1 MICGEDNG
9 AGTTFLGDVWVPSV
23 AHFKI
28 PLEGNPTR
36 PDRPGDMYDAETVG
50 AEKDSGPVTA
60 VAINGIGIQVSFFL
74 VKVLFLLEA
83 CFDLILGYLLS
94 MKIQIM
100 GGKITE
106 NLGFKSPLGRSRFF
120 CSFFSF
126 SNSSQKS

>member
-50 AEKDSGPVTA
+50 AEKDVGPVTA
-60 VAINGIGIQVSFFL
+60 VAINGIGIQVFFL
-74 VKVLFLLEA
+74 LFI
-83 CFDLILGYLLS
+83 LILYRLVHLHQNSKNEILL
-94 MKIQIM
+94 I
-100 GGKITE
+100 GT
-106 NLGFKSPLGRSRFF
+106 
-120 CSFFSF
+120 
-126 SNSSQKS
+126 

>member
-1 MICGEDNG
+1 M
-9 AGTTFLGDVWVPSV
+9 PSV

-74 VKVLFLLEA
+74 DKVLFLLEA
-83 CFDLILGYLLS
+83 CFDLILGYSLS

-100 GGKITE
+100 GGRITE
-106 NLGFKSPLGRSRFF
+106 NLGFKSPLQKVKKNI
-120 CSFFSF
+120 FSF
-126 SNSSQKS
+126 HLSCQVRSQRSNHNKFLR

>member
-1 MICGEDNG
+1 MAFTPMTRLKNFFFFSVCPFPDLICGEDNG

-60 VAINGIGIQVSFFL
+60 VAINGIGIQV
-74 VKVLFLLEA
+74 
-83 CFDLILGYLLS
+83 
-94 MKIQIM
+94 
-100 GGKITE
+100 
-106 NLGFKSPLGRSRFF
+106 
-120 CSFFSF
+120 FFSL
-126 SNSSQKS
+126 QL

>member
-1 MICGEDNG
+1 MNGLYSDDSAKEFFFFFSVCPFPDLICGEDNG

-60 VAINGIGIQVSFFL
+60 VAINGIGIQV
-74 VKVLFLLEA
+74 
-83 CFDLILGYLLS
+83 
-94 MKIQIM
+94 
-100 GGKITE
+100 
-106 NLGFKSPLGRSRFF
+106 
-120 CSFFSF
+120 FFSL
-126 SNSSQKS
+126 QL

>member
-83 CFDLILGYLLS
+83 CFDSRTTDAQKGNSLHC
-94 MKIQIM
+94 
-100 GGKITE
+100 TAE
-106 NLGFKSPLGRSRFF
+106 NSLPLPNF
-120 CSFFSF
+120 
-126 SNSSQKS
+126 